1 MMKATIVNYTDS
13 DLCITDGSGKN
24 LRTFPRSG
32 PKATAS
38 QTERT
43 LGAVDGVSVVMVSY
57 GMPVNLPAPEA
68 GVFIVISWDVLEA
81 AKMAGRPVDDLLV
94 PADPVRDPDGTIIG
108 YQQFA
113 AVSQGRFPGG

>member
-1 MMKATIVNYTDS
+1 MNCTDS
-13 DLCITDGSGKN
+13 DLHITDGSGKN
-24 LRTFPRSG
+24 LQVIPHSG
-32 PKATAS
+32 LKVTAS

-43 LGAVDGVSVVMVSY
+43 VGAVDGVSVVMASY
-57 GMPVNLPAPEA
+57 GTPVNLPAPET
-68 GVFIVISWDVLEA
+68 GVFIIISREVLEA

-94 PADPVRDPDGTIIG
+94 PDSPVRDPDGTIIG